1 MTVKT
6 NTALWVKIGI
16 KRTRK
21 KFFKN
26 GLQLASGIFVDSLVL
41 NIEKVDVDSFSLTK
55 EQWVVIVDFLNNCDR
70 HITHLMARKIE
81 VSSCC
86 LCEELIPHITTVGTK
101 SLCKWVCSLANV
113 LSFGAVFLPTF
124 NQVDN
129 VLRLAVK

>member
-16 KRTRK
+16 KRTGR

-81 VSSCC
+81 VSS
-86 LCEELIPHITTVGTK
+86 
-101 SLCKWVCSLANV
+101 
-113 LSFGAVFLPTF
+113 
-124 NQVDN
+124 
-129 VLRLAVK
+129 